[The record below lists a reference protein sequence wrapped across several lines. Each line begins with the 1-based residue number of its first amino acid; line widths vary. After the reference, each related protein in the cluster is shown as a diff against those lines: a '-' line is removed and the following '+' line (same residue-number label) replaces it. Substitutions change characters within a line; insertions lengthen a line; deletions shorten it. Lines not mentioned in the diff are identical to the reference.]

1 MIPLRGSVGVK
12 GKNLRD
18 DVLLIQQLLKSK
30 GVNPGKVDGIC
41 GSKTIAALR
50 DFQKRF
56 MSAPDGLVEPG
67 RTTWKKLSA
76 VIDKPA
82 SSKLLQWSGDSSLW
96 SQQKKL
102 QSLNPLLRPKVEAVL
117 VALKKR
123 GYQPKVF
130 FGWRS
135 VARQL
140 ELYQQG
146 NSKVKFS
153 FHNAQRADGT
163 PNSYAVDIIDSRYG
177 WSPQAKGSGFWNAL
191 GEEAKKQSLYW
202 GGDWA
207 SFRDWAH
214 VQLVANSMLASVK
227 KESGL

>member
-1 MIPLRGSVGVK
+1 MVPLRGSVGVK

-18 DVLLIQQLLKSK
+18 DVVVVQQLLKSK

-41 GSKTIAALR
+41 GAKTVTAICA
-50 DFQKRF
+50 FQKKF
-56 MSAPDGLVEPG
+56 MSTPDGLIEPG
-67 RTTWKKLSA
+67 RTTWKKIA
-76 VIDKPA
+76 AIVDKPA
-82 SSKLLQWSGDSSLW
+82 SPKLLQWSGDSSQW
-96 SQQKKL
+96 SQPKKL
-102 QSLNPLLRPKVEAVL
+102 LSMNTLLRPKVEAL
-117 VALKKR
+117 LAALKER
-123 GYQPKVF
+123 GFQPKVF

-135 VARQL
+135 VAKQL

-153 FHNAQRADGT
+153 FHNAQNQNGT
-163 PNSYAVDIIDSRYG
+163 PNSYAADIIDSRYG
-177 WSPQAKGSGFWNAL
+177 WGPQAKTSGFWDAL